1 MDSSTSAQCA
11 ALEESLGGPE
21 AVAAATGSRAYERF
35 TGNQI
40 AKLSAHENFGETER
54 ISLVR
59 SAPHSPA
66 HPTYTYTHTHTHT
79 HLPISRA
86 SMAVLTV
93 DTASCSSMGATI
105 FAGAYAP
112 IDIADGGGMNL
123 MDIVTKDWHKSACAI
138 AGEGIEGLLGP
149 SPVPAH
155 TVVGPVRSMPT
166 ASRQAMLASTASSI
180 VGATALVGAVLTA
193 GA

>member
-1 MDSSTSAQCA
+1 
-11 ALEESLGGPE
+11 
-21 AVAAATGSRAYERF
+21 
-35 TGNQI
+35 
-40 AKLSAHENFGETER
+40 
-54 ISLVR
+54 
-59 SAPHSPA
+59 
-66 HPTYTYTHTHTHT
+66 
-79 HLPISRA
+79 
-86 SMAVLTV
+86 
-93 DTASCSSMGATI
+93 
-105 FAGAYAP
+105 
-112 IDIADGGGMNL
+112 MNL